1 MIDFADDLSFPS
13 GKLYFSRILLCRTL
27 RLSGK
32 QRDLDESNI
41 DVTSCSVASAV
52 KITTES
58 YYRMNK

>member
-13 GKLYFSRILLCRTL
+13 DKLYFSRILSDMRH
-27 RLSGK
+27 LSGK

-41 DVTSCSVASAV
+41 DITSCSVASAV
-52 KITTES
+52 KIATES